1 MEMSRPELK
10 DMEREVL
17 KLSAMGYTMN
27 EIADII
33 SRSFDT
39 VKSYR
44 KSLLEKLDVANI
56 SEAISFAINYRLI

>member
-1 MEMSRPELK
+1 MDRPELK
-10 DMEREVL
+10 EMEKEVL

-27 EIADII
+27 EIADKIN
-33 SRSFDT
+33 RSFDT

-44 KSLLEKLDVANI
+44 RTLLEKLEVANI

>member
-1 MEMSRPELK
+1 M
-10 DMEREVL
+10 
-17 KLSAMGYTMN
+17 T

>member
-39 VKSYR
+39 VSPTGKPVR
-44 KSLLEKLDVANI
+44 KLDVANI